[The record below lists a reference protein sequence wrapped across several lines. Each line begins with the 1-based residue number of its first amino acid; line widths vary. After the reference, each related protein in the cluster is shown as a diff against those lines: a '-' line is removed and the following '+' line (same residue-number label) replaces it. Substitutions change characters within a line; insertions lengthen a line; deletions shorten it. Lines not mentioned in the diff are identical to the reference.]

1 MKSPQFLKACGAAM
15 ALTTDGVYQ
24 FPGQVVSLLS
34 EIRAWDCMTTA
45 AVIKKGKYDIHI
57 LHAYNGRY
65 FKYDGPGSPEDC
77 INVVAYDTQTGEAFM
92 IGCRIAWSKKECY
105 EHVLSY
111 RKMITGLAIEV
122 IDANKADEKRS
133 YSWRFFS

>member
-1 MKSPQFLKACGAAM
+1 MTTPQFLKACGAAM
-15 ALTTDGVYQ
+15 ALTTDGVYE

-34 EIRAWDCMTTA
+34 EIRAWDYMTTGA
-45 AVIKKGKYDIHI
+45 TIKKGKYDIHI
-57 LHAYNGRY
+57 LHAYNGTY

-77 INVVAYDTQTGEAFM
+77 ITVVAYDTQTHEAFM

-105 EHVLSY
+105 EHTLAY
-111 RKMITGLAIEV
+111 RKRITDLSIAEI
-122 IDANKADEKRS
+122 DEKKDEEKQV